1 MPESKTNILIVG
13 AGKGGKL
20 LIELFYN
27 SGTVNI
33 QGVVDTNTD
42 APGMQLAREL
52 GIPTATSYR
61 EFLNNKELN
70 EIINVTA
77 SKSVQED
84 LLSRKP
90 LHVEVI
96 GGHSAKLIWELIEE
110 RRRIEDA
117 LSWELKVNAAIAEL
131 SSAILVEQS
140 FSIDDISHIVL
151 EHARRLTR
159 SVFGY
164 VGYID
169 PNTRCLVST
178 TLTRDIWEK
187 CHVSDKKIIFEKFSG
202 LWGWVL
208 DNKKPLLT
216 NNPSEDPRSTGTPS
230 GHIPIDR
237 FLSAPALIGE
247 NLVGQIALANSKHD
261 YTDRDLQLIIRFAS
275 IYAIAVQRK
284 WSEEKLFYLSM
295 HDALTELYNRS
306 YFEQEMRRIEE
317 GRYQSAGIVV
327 CDIDGLKRINDTLGH
342 QAGDEILKA
351 SAKVIKESFRRSDV
365 VARIGGDEFA
375 VIIPNADLDSVVN
388 ACSRTRD
395 AVSEYNSNNPLLL
408 SISMGYAVSD
418 KTPFKMYELFREAD
432 NKMYQDKVLRG
443 KKRA

>member
-33 QGVVDTNTD
+33 QGVVDINRG
-42 APGMQLAREL
+42 APGIQLAREL

-61 EFLNNKELN
+61 EFLDNKELD

-96 GGHSAKLIWELIEE
+96 GGHSAKLIWDLIEE
-110 RRRIEDA
+110 RRRLEDA
-117 LSWELKVNAAIAEL
+117 LSWELRVNAAIAEL

-140 FSIDDISHIVL
+140 FSINDISHLVL

-169 PNTRCLVST
+169 PDTRCLVST

-187 CHVSDKKIIFEKFSG
+187 CHISNKRIVFEKFSG

-216 NNPSEDPRSTGTPS
+216 NKPSEDPRSTGIPE
-230 GHIPIDR
+230 GHIPVEK

-247 NLVGQIALANSKHD
+247 NLVGQIALANSKQD
-261 YTDRDLQLIIRFAS
+261 YTDRDLQLIIRLAS

-342 QAGDEILKA
+342 QAGDEILRA

-375 VIIPNADLDSVVN
+375 VIIPNADLDSVSS
-388 ACSRTRD
+388 ACLRTRD
-395 AVSEYNSNNPLLL
+395 AVSEYNTNHPYLPL
-408 SISMGYAVSD
+408 SISIGYAVSE
-418 KTPFKMYELFREAD
+418 KTLFKMYELFKEAD
-432 NKMYQDKVLRG
+432 NKMYQDKVLRR
-443 KKRA
+443 K

>member
-1 MPESKTNILIVG
+1 MPDSKTNILIVG

-42 APGMQLAREL
+42 APGMLLAREL

-61 EFLNNKELN
+61 KFLDNKELN
-70 EIINVTA
+70 EVINVTA

-90 LHVEVI
+90 VHVEVI

-110 RRRIEDA
+110 RRRMEDA

-164 VGYID
+164 VGFID

-187 CHVSDKKIIFEKFSG
+187 CHISDKRIIFEKFSG

-216 NNPSEDPRSTGTPS
+216 NKPSEDPRSAGIPE
-230 GHIPIDR
+230 GHIPIKK

-247 NLVGQIALANSKHD
+247 NLVGQIALANSKND

-306 YFEQEMRRIEE
+306 YFEQEMHRIEE

-327 CDIDGLKRINDTLGH
+327 CDIDGLKRINDTSGH
-342 QAGDEILKA
+342 QAGDEILRA

-375 VIIPNADLDSVVN
+375 VIIPNADQDSVSN

-395 AVSEYNSNNPLLL
+395 AVSEYNSHHPLPL

-418 KTPFKMYELFREAD
+418 KTPFKMYELFKEAD
-432 NKMYQDKVLRG
+432 NKMYQDKILQG
-443 KKRA
+443 KKRK